1 MSRRARELSPSGI
14 YHVMTRGVNKMD
26 LFYDDRDRYR
36 YCEGLDKA
44 KQKFDF
50 ALYAYCLM
58 SNHVHLLIKE
68 NKTSISVVMQSIG
81 VRYSMYFNAKYRRV
95 GHLFQNR
102 FRSEPIGSENQLLTC
117 ARYIHNNPVKA
128 GITSKPEKYFWSS
141 FRTYIGQ
148 ADESMLDKSLLLGI
162 HGGSAALKKHTEAVS
177 DDSFMEY
184 GEGSEEILKNI
195 EEFLDKEFAIEV
207 RDIQFLKKITRDA
220 VIAALKDN
228 FDVSDRSLAE
238 LLTLTKDKIH
248 RA

>member
-44 KQKFDF
+44 KQKYEF

-58 SNHVHLLIKE
+58 SNHVHLLMKE

-102 FRSEPIGSENQLLTC
+102 FRSEPIDSENKLLTC

-141 FRTYIGQ
+141 FRTYLGQ
-148 ADESMLDKSLLLGI
+148 ADEPMLDKSILLGI
-162 HGGSAALKKHTEAVS
+162 HGDAATLKKYTEAVNE
-177 DDSFMEY
+177 DSFMEY
-184 GEGSEEILKNI
+184 GEGSEEILRNI
-195 EEFLDKEFAIEV
+195 EEFLEREFGLEV
-207 RDIQFLKKITRDA
+207 RDLQFLKRITRDA
-220 VIAALKDN
+220 VIAALKNN
-228 FDVSDRSLAE
+228 FDVSERSLAE
-238 LLTLTKDKIH
+238 LLNLTKDKVN